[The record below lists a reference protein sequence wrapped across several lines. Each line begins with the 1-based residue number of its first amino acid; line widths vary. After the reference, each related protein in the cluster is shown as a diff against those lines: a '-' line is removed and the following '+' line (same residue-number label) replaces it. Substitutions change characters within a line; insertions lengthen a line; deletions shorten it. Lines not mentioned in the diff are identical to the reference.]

1 MQLSCIIRRK
11 EKKTKYVIWLTA
23 SPKATKA
30 NSPPGASKRPTRM
43 AAIAETPNT
52 LPTNV
57 TNNVIPIIKGLN
69 IFKFEYLKHLNIFYV
84 AYSIKNLNI
93 FYVAYSI
100 KKSEY
105 FLCGILCYKI
115 LDLLLAGNGQDR

>member
-1 MQLSCIIRRK
+1 
-11 EKKTKYVIWLTA
+11 
-23 SPKATKA
+23 
-30 NSPPGASKRPTRM
+30 M

-84 AYSIKNLNI
+84 AYSIK
-93 FYVAYSI
+93 
-100 KKSEY
+100 KSEY
-105 FLCGILCYKI
+105 FLFGILCYKI
-115 LDLLLAGNGQDR
+115 LDPLLAGNGQDR